1 MQARQLIKKSNLLS
15 LTFRCSL
22 RYQQTTVRVFAKFLA
37 QDPDSGRT
45 EYFPFDPK
53 LQSFFSVN
61 DQQQT
66 RMMQASQ
73 LIKKKSNLLKPLHFP
88 LQLEV
93 PTDDCPSFRK
103 VPSPRSRFW
112 PHRVLSL
119 TLYRIGC
126 DGFGDGSRPPDFKF
140 RCGYASWKHYSRL
153 ESRTYRD

>member
-1 MQARQLIKKSNLLS
+1 MQASQLIKKSNLLKRF
-15 LTFRCSL
+15 TFHCSL
-22 RYQQTTVRVFAKFLA
+22 RYQQTTVFAKLLA

-73 LIKKKSNLLKPLHFP
+73 LIKKVQLTKALHFP